1 MRTSVAALLVGVLIL
16 VAFAAGCAR
25 NEQTGED
32 TAEDQTTKQDTQR
45 TGKDKTKEGTKARG
59 KATGKARAGEATLE
73 MDGDSGT
80 EFSGSCTVG
89 DEQTE
94 VSGQAPDSFSF
105 DLDGERLEC
114 KINADGNLRIVFTA
128 GNTHSVQQVS
138 GGTLNLTYDKGQV
151 SFSSSSSGSGG
162 QVSSASQVGS
172 SSSQSSSSSIQI
184 SP

>member
-25 NEQTGED
+25 NEQARED

-45 TGKDKTKEGTKARG
+45 GKDKTKERTKARG
-59 KATGKARAGEATLE
+59 KAPGKAGAGEATLE
-73 MDGDSGT
+73 MNGDSGT

-89 DEQTE
+89 DEETE

-172 SSSQSSSSSIQI
+172 SSSQSSSSSVQI